1 MPWGPVSWPIY
12 IYIYIY
18 IYMAASLLFT
28 SPIDAPGG
36 TTERTLPLH
45 GPRPGPP
52 PEISKRIPGL
62 RPGIPWTEIRPASG
76 REKKR
81 AGLPPGPS
89 GRERICRKNRFL
101 HKKMTILEKLRFW
114 CPGPPKSTSGP
125 SFSDSPRQT
134 IWGPEVLVQIRA
146 LRTPFVAN
154 QRSHPRRGNLLSVVR
169 PC

>member
-1 MPWGPVSWPIY
+1 
-12 IYIYIY
+12 
-18 IYMAASLLFT
+18 MAVSLLFT
-28 SPIDAPGG
+28 TPIDAPGG
-36 TTERTLPLH
+36 TTERRLPPPAPRRETSWRVVK
-45 GPRPGPP
+45 GIFGRRPG
-52 PEISKRIPGL
+52 S
-62 RPGIPWTEIRPASG
+62 PWTEIRPASTRG
-76 REKKR
+76 KKR
-81 AGLPPGPS
+81 AGLRPGPS

-101 HKKMTILEKLRFW
+101 HKKMPIFEKLRFW

>member
-1 MPWGPVSWPIY
+1 MYVCMCVY
-12 IYIYIY
+12 IYIYGGVSFVY
-18 IYMAASLLFT
+18 NPDRCTGEAPRKESYPSM
-28 SPIDAPGG
+28 APG
-36 TTERTLPLH
+36 RD
-45 GPRPGPP
+45 PP
-52 PEISKRIPGL
+52 PEFSKRIPGL

-81 AGLPPGPS
+81 AGLRPGPS
-89 GRERICRKNRFL
+89 GRERICRKNRVF
-101 HKKMTILEKLRFW
+101 HQKMTIFEKLRFW
-114 CPGPPKSTSGP
+114 CPRPPKSTSGP

>member
-1 MPWGPVSWPIY
+1 M
-12 IYIYIY
+12 
-18 IYMAASLLFT
+18 YMYLYMGASLLFT
-28 SPIDAPGG
+28 TPIDAPGG
-36 TTERTLPLH
+36 TTERRLPLH
-45 GPRPGPP
+45 GPRPGHP

-62 RPGIPWTEIRPASG
+62 RPGIPWTEIPPASG
-76 REKKR
+76 RKTR
-81 AGLPPGPS
+81 RPS
-89 GRERICRKNRFL
+89 NMPENRFL
-101 HKKMTILEKLRFW
+101 HRKMTIFKKMRFW

>member
-1 MPWGPVSWPIY
+1 MYMVYTYGGASFVYNPDRCTKRHHGKKVTPPWPP
-12 IYIYIY
+12 
-18 IYMAASLLFT
+18 A
-28 SPIDAPGG
+28 G
-36 TTERTLPLH
+36 T
-45 GPRPGPP
+45 P

-81 AGLPPGPS
+81 AGLRPGPS

-101 HKKMTILEKLRFW
+101 HKKMTIFEKLRFW

>member
-1 MPWGPVSWPIY
+1 MYVCVCIWRR
-12 IYIYIY
+12 
-18 IYMAASLLFT
+18 LFCLQPR
-28 SPIDAPGG
+28 SMHRGG
-36 TTERTLPLH
+36 TTERKVPLH
-45 GPRPGPP
+45 GPELGPP
-52 PEISKRIPGL
+52 PRNFQKNSRPPAGNSLDRNPPDLHPG
-62 RPGIPWTEIRPASG
+62 
-76 REKKR
+76 KKR
-81 AGLPPGPS
+81 AGLRPGPS

-101 HKKMTILEKLRFW
+101 HRKMTIFEKLRFW
-114 CPGPPKSTSGP
+114 CRGPPKSTSGP